1 VFGEQE
7 LVEAAKGGNRSADV
21 ARVHCLARLYEA
33 RDPPRFQELGDEL
46 GLGRVV
52 RFLLGGGVTALDQ
65 HALDQ
70 PIHLRKGFFGRVDNQ
85 GLETLPLRLP
95 VVPIEAGF
103 DHRKE
108 MRADD
113 PSETLLA

>member
-7 LVEAAKGGNRSADV
+7 LVEAAIAGNRSADV
-21 ARVHCLARLYEA
+21 ARVHGLACFYEP
-33 RDPPRFQELGDEL
+33 RDAPRFQELGDKL
-46 GLGRVV
+46 GLGRITG
-52 RFLLGGGVTALDQ
+52 FLLRGGVTAVDQ

-103 DHRKE
+103 DHEKE
-108 MRADD
+108 MRAND